1 MTHRYFAA
9 VFTLIA
15 VVALFPLCAAA
26 QSTDSAR
33 TPWGQQDLDADTL
46 EYTFTV
52 TDPETWSSPWT
63 ASMPM
68 RRTDIP
74 LFEYACHE
82 GNYSMEGI
90 LAGTR
95 AEEKAAAH
103 AVTQRSSSA
112 IQLFNGQDL
121 DGWEIVNNGQFSVE
135 DGVLR
140 VNRGTGWLRSRD
152 RFGDFVL
159 TMEFRFLEEEAN
171 SGIFVRTGPTSRD
184 DERGWPDNG
193 YQIQCMDIIT
203 GDTPLGQMIPYGAPP
218 FEHEFDIEALNE
230 AYNPTGEWQTYEI
243 TAKGENLSVR
253 LNGILITTAT
263 SIKNL
268 TGHIG
273 IQGELGLLEFRKI
286 EVEGI

>member
-1 MTHRYFAA
+1 MKIA
-9 VFTLIA
+9 TLTVLLGCLLLSGCQPA
-15 VVALFPLCAAA
+15 D
-26 QSTDSAR
+26 TGDSA
-33 TPWGQQDLDADTL
+33 TPSAGAPANSG
-46 EYTFTV
+46 E
-52 TDPETWSSPWT
+52 SAST
-63 ASMPM
+63 ATSA
-68 RRTDIP
+68 IP
-74 LFEYACHE
+74 LF
-82 GNYSMEGI
+82 
-90 LAGTR
+90 
-95 AEEKAAAH
+95 
-103 AVTQRSSSA
+103 
-112 IQLFNGQDL
+112 NGRNL
-121 DGWEIVNNGQFSVE
+121 DGWDIVNNGQFSVE
-135 DGVLR
+135 DGVLKID
-140 VNRGTGWLRSRD
+140 RGTGWLRSSET
-152 RFGDFVL
+152 FGDFVL

-171 SGIFVRTGPTSRD
+171 SGIFVRTGPTSTD

-243 TAKGENLSVR
+243 TAEGENLSVK

-286 EVEGI
+286 EVEET

>member
-1 MTHRYFAA
+1 MT
-9 VFTLIA
+9 
-15 VVALFPLCAAA
+15 A
-26 QSTDSAR
+26 QASSPSCSESPSSTS
-33 TPWGQQDLDADTL
+33 TEADTG
-46 EYTFTV
+46 E
-52 TDPETWSSPWT
+52 PAST
-63 ASMPM
+63 A
-68 RRTDIP
+68 T
-74 LFEYACHE
+74 
-82 GNYSMEGI
+82 
-90 LAGTR
+90 
-95 AEEKAAAH
+95 
-103 AVTQRSSSA
+103 SA

-135 DGVLR
+135 DGVLKLD
-140 VNRGTGWLRSRD
+140 RGTGWLRSSET
-152 RFGDFVL
+152 FGDFVL

-184 DERGWPDNG
+184 DDRGWPDNG

-218 FEHEFDIEALNE
+218 FEHEFDLEALQA

-243 TAKGENLSVR
+243 TARGETLEVR
-253 LNGILITTAT
+253 LNGALLTTAT

-286 EVEGI
+286 EVDEI